1 MPFTETIFSF
11 GTSGMSGTS
20 LPQQGF
26 VANVPADGSAKAV
39 LTFPTPYLNQATSLQ
54 VSVDSSA
61 VPGYELSPQY
71 DTLTKNG
78 ANIYVA
84 GGPAGSHVTVSW
96 QATGN

>member
-1 MPFTETIFSF
+1 
-11 GTSGMSGTS
+11 
-20 LPQQGF
+20 
-26 VANVPADGSAKAV
+26 
-39 LTFPTPYLNQATSLQ
+39 LQ